1 MKILDSPYTD
11 TSHLEV
17 TITPA
22 LKSVSSYALCLISQ
36 IFQYVKTTLANLNA
50 DGHEYFQLLI

>member
-1 MKILDSPYTD
+1 MKITPG
-11 TSHLEV
+11 LE
-17 TITPA
+17 
-22 LKSVSSYALCLISQ
+22 SVSSYFLSLISQ